1 MDQLIAPKPPP
12 SSLTDAAVHALERL
26 QDDLAARYRIRPGRI
41 TANNGIAVLDLGDLQ
56 VWCHGGTSF
65 IWSDGLDERDR
76 AILAKE
82 PTSNL
87 AEAAKRVA
95 IRYREIYGIQ
105 PAPARRAG

>member
-1 MDQLIAPKPPP
+1 MDQLVAPKPPP
-12 SSLTDAAVHALERL
+12 LSLTQAAVRALERL

-41 TANNGIAVLDLGDLQ
+41 TANNGIAVLDLGDFQ
-56 VWCHGGTSF
+56 VWCHRGTSF
-65 IWSDGLDERDR
+65 TWSDGVDERNR
-76 AILAKE
+76 AVLAKE

-95 IRYREIYGIQ
+95 IRYRQVHGYQ